1 MIFPFKVALEVQ
13 HRTRFSAS
21 VPAESFQTLTFQAL
35 TFRGAE
41 DLGFLVAT
49 TTENQQAVQT
59 AETFVAELIREL
71 EEQAAATESTESEE
85 MAKRTRNQRRG
96 RGPSANKK
104 DAGGEDLDKTAA
116 RASPETASV
125 SPKPHLKTTIGTPAS
140 PTDNPSSQSLERTY
154 TEDSLSFRTALSP
167 ARKVTDEDTE
177 SSQGHSPT
185 IPSLPEPSRPTS
197 SPSVLASPKMS
208 DKSAITSPRASR
220 VLGKPLNI
228 PKITMKSF

>member
-21 VPAESFQTLTFQAL
+21 VPAESFQTLSFQTL
-35 TFRGAE
+35 SFCGAE
-41 DLGFLVAT
+41 DLEFLVAT

-59 AETFVAELIREL
+59 AETFAAELIREL
-71 EEQAAATESTESEE
+71 EEQAATTESTESEE
-85 MAKRTRNQRRG
+85 MAKKMTRNQRRG

-104 DAGGEDLDKTAA
+104 DAGGEDLDKTVA

-125 SPKPHLKTTIGTPAS
+125 SPKPHLMITIGTPAS
-140 PTDNPSSQSLERTY
+140 LTDNPSSQSLERTY

-177 SSQGHSPT
+177 SSQGHSRT
-185 IPSLPEPSRPTS
+185 TPSLPEPSRPTS

-220 VLGKPLNI
+220 VLGKSLNI
-228 PKITMKSF
+228 LK